1 MGRSEV
7 SDLSLDS
14 GAGAPS
20 RRSRRSLDKSQRVQ
34 LICFKG
40 ESRRPSLCPATVG
53 ALLAFC
59 DSGCSYCVEIRPL
72 LVATIH
78 RLPHRIIE
86 SIRPT
91 SGTVSRRDTF
101 RVPLGPSKTAKVP
114 SVSLMNQPGIVV

>member
-1 MGRSEV
+1 MFQRRVRPPIPV
-7 SDLSLDS
+7 SGD
-14 GAGAPS
+14 GW
-20 RRSRRSLDKSQRVQ
+20 
-34 LICFKG
+34 
-40 ESRRPSLCPATVG
+40 

-91 SGTVSRRDTF
+91 SGTVSPRDTF

-114 SVSLMNQPGIVV
+114 SVSLMNQPGIVVGLVSGTGAGLDLVSWAVLRGPHRLSRVAAPQ